1 MRGLSIVTSPYF
13 LANVIRKP
21 ISTANKIYKM
31 SRPEREGERV
41 EVIFPDTDQNQRE
54 IEFEMSFI
62 DIL

>member
-1 MRGLSIVTSPYF
+1 
-13 LANVIRKP
+13 
-21 ISTANKIYKM
+21 M